1 LLLLALC
8 LVSCDALLE
17 EILSDT
23 GTDTELKD
31 TVAGID
37 TAPNT
42 VTEEST
48 AKPTDP
54 SAEDTTED
62 PTETPTEA
70 TTEDPTETP
79 TEAVTYEDEFV
90 NALVN
95 ELRAKG
101 YDMET
106 PLHERTASNGHDYS
120 FSISTSPRILS
131 AGDTLEFTVN
141 ELYYYDEL
149 QDMEYYCR
157 EFLRYNL
164 PESERLEMLGD
175 YELFNIRH
183 ADGGE
188 RLIPTT
194 EDYVHWFLIIP
205 DNAAPGAYEVV
216 LRVYDDLIRLCYF
229 IVH

>member
-1 LLLLALC
+1 MKKFRFILLLSGLLLALC

-17 EILSDT
+17 EIMSDT
-23 GTDTELKD
+23 GTDTELPD
-31 TVAGID
+31 TVGEIH

-42 VTEEST
+42 ATEEST
-48 AKPTDP
+48 AKPNEP
-54 SAEDTTED
+54 SAEDTTE
-62 PTETPTEA
+62 E
-70 TTEDPTETP
+70 P

-131 AGDTLEFTVN
+131 AGDTIEFTVK

-157 EFLRYNL
+157 EFLGYNL
-164 PESERLEMLGD
+164 PASERLEMLGD

>member
-1 LLLLALC
+1 MKKFRFILLLSGLLLALC

-17 EILSDT
+17 EIMSDT
-23 GTDTELKD
+23 GTDTELPD
-31 TVAGID
+31 TVGEIH

-42 VTEEST
+42 ATEEST
-48 AKPTDP
+48 AKPT
-54 SAEDTTED
+54 
-62 PTETPTEA
+62 EA
-70 TTEDPTETP
+70 S
-79 TEAVTYEDEFV
+79 TEAVTEAATYEDEFV

-131 AGDTLEFTVN
+131 AGDTIEFTVN

-157 EFLRYNL
+157 EFLGYNL
-164 PESERLEMLGD
+164 PASERLEMLGD

>member
-1 LLLLALC
+1 MKKFRFILLLSGLLLALC
-8 LVSCDALLE
+8 LASCDALLE
-17 EILSDT
+17 EIMSDT
-23 GTDTELKD
+23 GTDTELPD
-31 TVAGID
+31 TVGEIH

-54 SAEDTTED
+54 SAEDTTE
-62 PTETPTEA
+62 EPTEA
-70 TTEDPTETP
+70 
-79 TEAVTYEDEFV
+79 ATYEDEFV

-131 AGDTLEFTVN
+131 AGDTIEFTVN

-149 QDMEYYCR
+149 QDMKYYCR
-157 EFLRYNL
+157 EFLGYNL

-188 RLIPTT
+188 RLILTT

-205 DNAAPGAYEVV
+205 NNAAPGAYEVV

>member
-1 LLLLALC
+1 MKKFRFILLLSGLLLALC
-8 LVSCDALLE
+8 LASCDALLE
-17 EILSDT
+17 EIMSDT
-23 GTDTELKD
+23 GTDTELPD
-31 TVAGID
+31 TVGEIH

-42 VTEEST
+42 ATEEST
-48 AKPTDP
+48 AKPTEP
-54 SAEDTTED
+54 SAEDTTE
-62 PTETPTEA
+62 EPTEA
-70 TTEDPTETP
+70 S

-157 EFLRYNL
+157 EFLGYNL
-164 PESERLEMLGD
+164 PASERLEMLGD

>member
-1 LLLLALC
+1 MKKFRFILLLSGLLLALC

-17 EILSDT
+17 EIMSDT

-54 SAEDTTED
+54 STEDTAE
-62 PTETPTEA
+62 EPTEA
-70 TTEDPTETP
+70 P

-95 ELRAKG
+95 QLRAKG

-131 AGDTLEFTVN
+131 AGDTLSFTVN

-157 EFLRYNL
+157 EFLGYNL
-164 PESERLEMLGD
+164 PESERLEMLGAL
-175 YELFNIRH
+175 ELFYIRH
-183 ADGGE
+183 AEGGE

-194 EDYVHWFLIIP
+194 EDYIHWSLTIP
-205 DNAAPGAYEVV
+205 DNAEPGAYEVAF
-216 LRVYDDLIRLCYF
+216 RVYDDPIRLCYF

>member
-1 LLLLALC
+1 MKKFRLSLLLSLLLLALC

-17 EILSDT
+17 EIMSDT

-54 SAEDTTED
+54 SAED
-62 PTETPTEA
+62 

-131 AGDTLEFTVN
+131 AGDTIEFTVN

-157 EFLRYNL
+157 EFLGYNL

-175 YELFNIRH
+175 DELFNIRH

>member
-1 LLLLALC
+1 MKKFRFSLLLSSLLLALC
-8 LVSCDALLE
+8 LASCDALLE
-17 EILSDT
+17 EIMSDT
-23 GTDTELKD
+23 GTDTELPD
-31 TVAGID
+31 TVGEIH

-42 VTEEST
+42 ATEEST
-48 AKPTDP
+48 AKPTEP
-54 SAEDTTED
+54 SAEDTTE
-62 PTETPTEA
+62 E
-70 TTEDPTETP
+70 P